1 MSFVRSDVAR
11 VAKSIFFSKE
21 NGIDIFVEDTAVGFK
36 KLYLILF
43 KRVFEGIYNIENIYP
58 LGSRSAVVNRC
69 QIDQRRDNPRPRLY
83 VVDGD
88 LNLLHGNWDVP
99 WDGLYQ
105 LPRYCIENFLLDEQ
119 AILEI
124 LDEEDPEQTLEDLR
138 IQFDFV
144 NWISANKEL
153 MVNLFIEYA
162 VSIVLTPEEKTI
174 SLGVNELKSDSSGIV
189 DHVKTIE
196 RINFIKQRTIEKV
209 GEDSYSIVK
218 EEIASIVG
226 DENIMLVK
234 YASAKDYLFP
244 LLKIYLRNKKCEIKH
259 TQCSLRLRIAK
270 KCNLDCLMDCID
282 SVNVN

>member
-1 MSFVRSDVAR
+1 MIFERNSIAK
-11 VAKSIFFSKE
+11 ATKSIFFE
-21 NGIDIFVEDTAVGFK
+21 NDNEIDIFVEDTAVGFK
-36 KLYLILF
+36 KLYLTLF
-43 KRVFEGIYNIENIYP
+43 KRVFDGVYKVENVYP
-58 LGSRSAVVNRC
+58 LGQRSAVLNRC
-69 QIDQRRDNPRPRLY
+69 QSDQKRIKPRPRLY

-99 WDGLYQ
+99 WEGLYQ

-138 IQFDFV
+138 NQFDFG

-153 MVNLFIEYA
+153 MVDLFVEYA

-189 DHVKTIE
+189 DQFKTTE
-196 RINFIKQRTIEKV
+196 RIDFIKQRTINKA

-218 EEIASIVG
+218 EEISSIVS
-226 DENIMLVK
+226 DENVMLIK

-244 LLKIYLRNKKCEIKH
+244 LLKIYLRNKKCDIKH

-270 KCNLDCLMDCID
+270 KCNLDCLMDSID
-282 SVNVN
+282 YVNVN